1 MHTTAMR
8 LVKCFAI
15 GLGKNEDYFNSWFE
29 KECSSVFRAIHYNP
43 REGNFDNQKEET
55 RLSAEHFKLVTPEH
69 TDSGF
74 LTLLSTFM
82 YPGLQVLIDGEY
94 KSI

>member
-1 MHTTAMR
+1 MHTTAMK

-43 REGNFDNQKEET
+43 REGNFDN
-55 RLSAEHFKLVTPEH
+55 
-69 TDSGF
+69 
-74 LTLLSTFM
+74 
-82 YPGLQVLIDGEY
+82 
-94 KSI
+94 